1 MDVKTHPTR
10 IVSYKSHYFTSSS
23 SIFDYYY
30 RYYYWAKGLA
40 GQNGPVQTA
49 DWKIRRFSSNQ
60 TRKSEGKGLKYGR
73 PHQRLVL
80 QFSCRKGHRN
90 GE

>member
-80 QFSCRKGHRN
+80 QFS
-90 GE
+90 